1 MIYSFV
7 KFSKDGETVQRVFS
21 FDVIQSFSE
30 SWSASVSKSTVESGF
45 PIADNITVEN
55 PVFNISGILSSY
67 SIFDNT
73 KEIVWDGEDF
83 VQGQSNVDLLRHIT
97 LRNDLKAL
105 FLERDFFTLLESE
118 KNSFTG
124 EDRERLDAMKSGYS
138 QSYKNC
144 VLTNFSIDYS
154 DTSQDVVFVKLVVEQ
169 LNIARVITTALS
181 DAQMTPRLVAL
192 KKEVVNKPSTTTSS
206 DATKGDPIKDGVTGA
221 TGVTG
226 SNGEKPTDGS
236 SMVKSLN
243 KRLDEDIIRADYES
257 KVIAQAEKATEITGN
272 PYVVIPE
279 GFGYRVVVRK

>member
-7 KFSKDGETVQRVFS
+7 KFSKDGKTVQRVFS

-30 SWSASVSKSTVESGF
+30 SWSANVSKSTVESGF

-55 PVFNISGILSSY
+55 PVFNIAGVLSSY

-73 KEIVWDGEDF
+73 KELVWNGEDF
-83 VQGQSNVDLLRHIT
+83 VQEQGNVDLLRHIT

-124 EDRERLDAMKSGYS
+124 EDKERLDQLKSGYS

-169 LNIARVITTALS
+169 LNIARVITTELS
-181 DAQMTPRLVAL
+181 AAQMTTRLVAL
-192 KKEVVNKPSTTTSS
+192 KKEVINKSSSTTSS
-206 DATKGDPIKDGVTGA
+206 DATKGDPIKDGATGA
-221 TGVTG
+221 
-226 SNGEKPTDGS
+226 NGEKSTDGS
-236 SMVKSLN
+236 SMVKSLM
-243 KRLDEDIIRADYES
+243 KRLKEDDLRADYET
-257 KVIAQAEKATEITGN
+257 KVVKQAEIATEVTGD
-272 PYVVIPE
+272 PYTVKPE
-279 GFGYRVVVRK
+279 GFGYRVVVLK

>member
-7 KFSKDGETVQRVFS
+7 KFSKDGKTVQRVFS

-30 SWSASVSKSTVESGF
+30 SWSANVSKSTVESGF

-55 PVFNISGILSSY
+55 PVFNISGVLSSY

-73 KEIVWDGEDF
+73 KELVWDGEDF
-83 VQGQSNVDLLRHIT
+83 VQEQGNVDLLRHIT

-124 EDRERLDAMKSGYS
+124 EDKERLDQLKSGYS

-169 LNIARVITTALS
+169 LNIARVITTELS
-181 DAQMTPRLVAL
+181 AAQMTPRLVAL
-192 KKEVVNKPSTTTSS
+192 KKEVINKSSSTTSS
-206 DATKGDPIKDGVTGA
+206 DATKGDPIKDGATGA
-221 TGVTG
+221 
-226 SNGEKPTDGS
+226 NGEKSTDSS
-236 SMVKSLN
+236 SMVKSLT
-243 KRLDEDIIRADYES
+243 KRLEEDTIRADYES
-257 KVIAQAEKATEITGN
+257 KVITQAEKATEITGN
-272 PYVVIPE
+272 PYTVKPE
-279 GFGYRVVVRK
+279 GFGYRIVVTK

>member
-7 KFSKDGETVQRVFS
+7 KFSKDGKTVQRVFS

-30 SWSASVSKSTVESGF
+30 SWSANVSKSTVESGF

-55 PVFNISGILSSY
+55 PVFNIAGVLSSY

-73 KEIVWDGEDF
+73 KELVWNGEDF
-83 VQGQSNVDLLRHIT
+83 VQEQGNVDLLRHIT

-124 EDRERLDAMKSGYS
+124 EDKERLDALKSGYS

-169 LNIARVITTALS
+169 LNIARVITTELS
-181 DAQMTPRLVAL
+181 AAQMTPRLVAL
-192 KKEVVNKPSTTTSS
+192 KKEVINKSSSTTSS
-206 DATKGDPIKDGVTGA
+206 DATKGDPIKDGATGA
-221 TGVTG
+221 
-226 SNGEKPTDGS
+226 NGEKSTDSS
-236 SMVKSLN
+236 SMVKSLT
-243 KRLDEDIIRADYES
+243 KRLEEDTIRADYES
-257 KVIAQAEKATEITGN
+257 KVIAQAEKAAEVTGN
-272 PYVVIPE
+272 PYTVKPE
-279 GFGYRVVVRK
+279 GFGYRIVVTK

>member
-7 KFSKDGETVQRVFS
+7 KFSKDGKTVQRVFS

-30 SWSASVSKSTVESGF
+30 SWSANVSKSTVESGF

-55 PVFNISGILSSY
+55 PVFNIAGVLSSY

-73 KEIVWDGEDF
+73 KELVWNGDDF
-83 VQGQSNVDLLRHIT
+83 VQEQGNVDLLRHIT

-124 EDRERLDAMKSGYS
+124 EDKERLDQLKSGYS

-169 LNIARVITTALS
+169 LNIARVITTELS
-181 DAQMTPRLVAL
+181 AAQMTPRLVAL
-192 KKEVVNKPSTTTSS
+192 KKEVINKSSSTTSS
-206 DATKGDPIKDGVTGA
+206 DATKGDPIKDGATGA
-221 TGVTG
+221 
-226 SNGEKPTDGS
+226 NGEKSTDSS
-236 SMVKSLN
+236 SMVKSLT
-243 KRLDEDIIRADYES
+243 KRLEEDTIRADYES
-257 KVIAQAEKATEITGN
+257 KVITQAEKATEITGN
-272 PYVVIPE
+272 PYTVKPE
-279 GFGYRVVVRK
+279 GFGYRIVVTK

>member
-7 KFSKDGETVQRVFS
+7 KFSKDGKTVQRVFS

-30 SWSASVSKSTVESGF
+30 SWSANVSKSTVESGF

-55 PVFNISGILSSY
+55 PVFNISGVLSSY

-73 KEIVWDGEDF
+73 KELVWDGEDF
-83 VQGQSNVDLLRHIT
+83 VQEQGNVDLLRHIT

-118 KNSFTG
+118 KNSFTS
-124 EDRERLDAMKSGYS
+124 EDKERLDQLKSGYS

-169 LNIARVITTALS
+169 LNIARVITTELS
-181 DAQMTPRLVAL
+181 AAQMTPRLVAL
-192 KKEVVNKPSTTTSS
+192 KKEVINKSSSTTSS
-206 DATKGDPIKDGVTGA
+206 DATKGDPIKDGATGA
-221 TGVTG
+221 
-226 SNGEKPTDGS
+226 NGEKSTDGS
-236 SMVKSLN
+236 SMVKSLT
-243 KRLDEDIIRADYES
+243 KRLEEDTIRADYES

-279 GFGYRVVVRK
+279 GFGYRIVVRK

>member
-7 KFSKDGETVQRVFS
+7 KFSKDGKTVQRVFS

-30 SWSASVSKSTVESGF
+30 SWSANVSKSTVESGF

-55 PVFNISGILSSY
+55 PVFNIAGVLSSY

-73 KEIVWDGEDF
+73 KELVWNGDDF
-83 VQGQSNVDLLRHIT
+83 VQEQGNVDLLRHIT

-124 EDRERLDAMKSGYS
+124 EDKERLDQLKSGYS

-169 LNIARVITTALS
+169 LNIARVITTELS
-181 DAQMTPRLVAL
+181 AAQMTPRLVAL
-192 KKEVVNKPSTTTSS
+192 KKEVINKSSSTTSS
-206 DATKGDPIKDGVTGA
+206 DATKGDPIKDGATGA
-221 TGVTG
+221 
-226 SNGEKPTDGS
+226 NGEKSTDSS
-236 SMVKSLN
+236 SMVKSLT
-243 KRLDEDIIRADYES
+243 KRLEEDTIRADYES

-279 GFGYRVVVRK
+279 GFGYRIVVRK

>member
-7 KFSKDGETVQRVFS
+7 KFSKDGKTVQRVFS

-30 SWSASVSKSTVESGF
+30 SWSANVSKSTVESGF

-55 PVFNISGILSSY
+55 PVFNIAGVLSSY

-73 KEIVWDGEDF
+73 KELVWDGEDF
-83 VQGQSNVDLLRHIT
+83 VQEQGNVDLLRHIT

-118 KNSFTG
+118 KNSFTS
-124 EDRERLDAMKSGYS
+124 EDKERLDALKSGYS

-169 LNIARVITTALS
+169 LNIARVITTELS
-181 DAQMTPRLVAL
+181 SAQMTPRLVAL
-192 KKEVVNKPSTTTSS
+192 KKEVINKPSSTTSS
-206 DATKGDPIKDGVTGA
+206 DATKGDPIKDGATGA
-221 TGVTG
+221 
-226 SNGEKPTDGS
+226 NGEKATDGS
-236 SMVKSLN
+236 SMVKSLM
-243 KRLDEDIIRADYES
+243 KRLKEDDLRADYEA
-257 KVIAQAEKATEITGN
+257 KVVKQAEIATEVTGN
-272 PYVVIPE
+272 PYTVKPE
-279 GFGYRVVVRK
+279 GFGHRVVVLK

>member
-7 KFSKDGETVQRVFS
+7 KFSKDGKTVQRVFS

-30 SWSASVSKSTVESGF
+30 SWSANVSKSTVESGF

-55 PVFNISGILSSY
+55 PVFNVAGVLSSY

-73 KEIVWDGEDF
+73 KEIVWNGEDF
-83 VQGQSNVDLLRHIT
+83 VQEQGNVDLLRHIT
-97 LRNDLKAL
+97 LRNDLKTL

-124 EDRERLDAMKSGYS
+124 EDKERLDALKSGYS

-169 LNIARVITTALS
+169 LNIARVITTELS
-181 DAQMTPRLVAL
+181 AAQMTPRLVAL
-192 KKEVVNKPSTTTSS
+192 KKEVINKSSSTTSS
-206 DATKGDPIKDGVTGA
+206 DATKGDPIKDGATGA
-221 TGVTG
+221 
-226 SNGEKPTDGS
+226 NGEKATDGS
-236 SMVKSLN
+236 SMVKSLT
-243 KRLDEDIIRADYES
+243 KRLEEDTIRADYES
-257 KVIAQAEKATEITGN
+257 KVITQAEKATEITGN
-272 PYVVIPE
+272 PYTVKPE
-279 GFGYRVVVRK
+279 GFGYRIVVTK

>member
-7 KFSKDGETVQRVFS
+7 KFSKDGKTVQRVFS

-30 SWSASVSKSTVESGF
+30 SWSANVSKSTVESGF

-55 PVFNISGILSSY
+55 PVFNIAGVLSSY
-67 SIFDNT
+67 SIFDKT
-73 KEIVWDGEDF
+73 KELVWNGEDF
-83 VQGQSNVDLLRHIT
+83 VQEQGNVDLLRHIT

-124 EDRERLDAMKSGYS
+124 EDKERLEALKSGYS

-169 LNIARVITTALS
+169 LNIARVITTELS
-181 DAQMTPRLVAL
+181 AAQMTPRLVSL
-192 KKEVVNKPSTTTSS
+192 KKEAINKSSSTTSS
-206 DATKGDPIKDGVTGA
+206 DATKGDPIKDGATGA
-221 TGVTG
+221 
-226 SNGEKPTDGS
+226 NGEKATDGS
-236 SMVKSLN
+236 SMVKSLT
-243 KRLDEDIIRADYES
+243 KRLEEDTIRADYES
-257 KVIAQAEKATEITGN
+257 KVITQAEKATEITGN
-272 PYVVIPE
+272 PYTVKPE
-279 GFGYRVVVRK
+279 GLGYRIVVTK

>member
-7 KFSKDGETVQRVFS
+7 KFSKDGKTVQRVFS

-30 SWSASVSKSTVESGF
+30 SWSANVSKSTVESGF

-55 PVFNISGILSSY
+55 PVFNIAGVLSSY

-73 KEIVWDGEDF
+73 KELVWNGEDF
-83 VQGQSNVDLLRHIT
+83 VQEQGNVDLLRHIT

-124 EDRERLDAMKSGYS
+124 EDKERLDALKSGYS

-169 LNIARVITTALS
+169 LNIARVITTELS
-181 DAQMTPRLVAL
+181 AAQMTPRLVAL
-192 KKEVVNKPSTTTSS
+192 KKEVINKSSSTTSS
-206 DATKGDPIKDGVTGA
+206 DATKGDPIKDGATGA
-221 TGVTG
+221 
-226 SNGEKPTDGS
+226 NGEKSTDSS
-236 SMVKSLN
+236 SMVKSLT
-243 KRLDEDIIRADYES
+243 KRLEEDTIRADYES
-257 KVIAQAEKATEITGN
+257 KVIAQAEKATEVTGN
-272 PYVVIPE
+272 PYTVKPE
-279 GFGYRVVVRK
+279 GFGYRIVVTK

>member
-7 KFSKDGETVQRVFS
+7 KFSKDGKTVQRVFS

-30 SWSASVSKSTVESGF
+30 SWSANVSKSTVESGF

-73 KEIVWDGEDF
+73 KELVWDGEDF

-124 EDRERLDAMKSGYS
+124 EDKERLDAMKSGYS

-169 LNIARVITTALS
+169 LNIARVITTELS
-181 DAQMTPRLVAL
+181 AAQMTPRLVAL

-206 DATKGDPIKDGVTGA
+206 DATKGDPIKDGSTGNA
-221 TGVTG
+221 GA
-226 SNGEKPTDGS
+226 NGEKATDGS
-236 SMVKSLN
+236 SMVKSLT
-243 KRLDEDIIRADYES
+243 KRLEEDTIRADYES

-279 GFGYRVVVRK
+279 GVGYRIVVRK

>member
-7 KFSKDGETVQRVFS
+7 KFSKDGKTVQRVFS

-30 SWSASVSKSTVESGF
+30 SWSANVSKSTVESGF

-55 PVFNISGILSSY
+55 PVFNIAGILSSY

-73 KEIVWDGEDF
+73 KELVWDGDDF
-83 VQGQSNVDLLRHIT
+83 VQEQGNVDLLRHIT

-118 KNSFTG
+118 KNSFIG
-124 EDRERLDAMKSGYS
+124 EDKERLDQLKSGYS

-169 LNIARVITTALS
+169 LNIARVITTELS
-181 DAQMTPRLVAL
+181 AAQMTPRLVAL
-192 KKEVVNKPSTTTSS
+192 KKEVINKSSSTASS
-206 DATKGDPIKDGVTGA
+206 DATKGDPIKDGATGA
-221 TGVTG
+221 
-226 SNGEKPTDGS
+226 NGEKSTDSS
-236 SMVKSLN
+236 SMVKSLT
-243 KRLDEDIIRADYES
+243 KRLEEDTIRADYES
-257 KVIAQAEKATEITGN
+257 KVITQAEKATEVTGN
-272 PYVVIPE
+272 PYTVKPE
-279 GFGYRVVVRK
+279 GFGYRIVVTK

>member
-7 KFSKDGETVQRVFS
+7 KFSKDGKTVQRVFS

-30 SWSASVSKSTVESGF
+30 SWSANVSKSTVESGF

-55 PVFNISGILSSY
+55 PVFNISGVLSSY

-73 KEIVWDGEDF
+73 KELVWNGEDF
-83 VQGQSNVDLLRHIT
+83 VQEQGNVDLLRHIT

-124 EDRERLDAMKSGYS
+124 EDKERLDALKSGYS

-144 VLTNFSIDYS
+144 VLTNFSIEYS

-169 LNIARVITTALS
+169 LNIARVITTELS
-181 DAQMTPRLVAL
+181 AAQMTPRLVAL
-192 KKEVVNKPSTTTSS
+192 KKEVINKSSSTTSS
-206 DATKGDPIKDGVTGA
+206 DATKGDPIKDGATGA
-221 TGVTG
+221 
-226 SNGEKPTDGS
+226 NGEKSTDSS
-236 SMVKSLN
+236 SMVKSLT
-243 KRLDEDIIRADYES
+243 KRLEEDTIRADYES
-257 KVIAQAEKATEITGN
+257 KVITQAEKATEITGN
-272 PYVVIPE
+272 PYTVKPE
-279 GFGYRVVVRK
+279 GFGYRIVVTK